1 MVHARTTFRGSFLYL
16 FPRNILHISF
26 RSARSAEESARSVPS
41 LSDSPG
47 FFLPDGFPLPQKVLL
62 QKFPD
67 ALPGILPDRSF
78 CETAVF
84 PGIIMGMIYSR
95 ICRIDNWI
103 AFLNHCSGTDHIF
116 IENRPLCKT
125 ACFLI
130 NPFIIGRTHIRTEIG
145 LDPVLINISQ
155 RLYRGLLRIIK
166 RTSVAS
172 WFPIIMFSPPE
183 SRRTRLPWK
192 PHRMNR

>member
-1 MVHARTTFRGSFLYL
+1 MQEQLSGEVFCIFSPG
-16 FPRNILHISF
+16 NILHISF

-84 PGIIMGMIYSR
+84 RNNYGNDTLSH
-95 ICRIDNWI
+95 
-103 AFLNHCSGTDHIF
+103 L
-116 IENRPLCKT
+116 
-125 ACFLI
+125 
-130 NPFIIGRTHIRTEIG
+130 
-145 LDPVLINISQ
+145 
-155 RLYRGLLRIIK
+155 
-166 RTSVAS
+166 
-172 WFPIIMFSPPE
+172 
-183 SRRTRLPWK
+183 
-192 PHRMNR
+192 PHRQRNSLSESLFRHRYDLCRNNDSERLFSCLCGRCESVSFP